1 MENNSSILLTGG
13 TGSFGRCFLP
23 MTLEKYNP
31 KRIVVYSR
39 DEIKQWEM
47 SKQYKNDSSILYT
60 VKYIL
65 L

>member
-39 DEIKQWEM
+39 EIKQWEM
-47 SKQYKNDSSILYT
+47 KQKFKGDDRVRFYWRCKG
-60 VKYIL
+60 
-65 L
+65 